1 MEAIIERCCGLDVHK
16 DVVVACML
24 IGTPERRARKEIRR
38 YGTTT
43 GQLEELRDWLQQVG
57 CTHVGMESTGVY
69 WMPVYAV
76 LEGHFELIVGNAAH
90 MKNVPGRKTDVK
102 DSEWIADLIRHGLVR
117 KSFVPPRWQRALR
130 DLTRYR
136 RKLVEAQASERNRL
150 QRLLETCN
158 VKLASVASDVFGK
171 SGRDILRALIQGD
184 ATPEQ
189 MATLARGRLRN
200 KLNELILALRGKVE
214 AHHRFML
221 EMQLGRVEDIE
232 ANIRVVDGRI
242 EEAMAPHRRALER
255 LMTIPGVDRVAAATV
270 IAELGIDMNVFP
282 TVSQAAAWAGVCPGN
297 NESAGKRMGQ
307 QKRRGNVHLSTALVQ
322 AAMAAA
328 RAKNTYLKSRFWK
341 IAGRAGKKRAAVA
354 VAHSLLK
361 AIYEMLKAGVDY
373 KDLGGDYLDR
383 FLNRRTEQRL
393 VHRLQSMG
401 YEVRPKTVESMAS

>member
-16 DVVVACML
+16 DVVVACVL
-24 IGTPERRARKEIRR
+24 IGPADGRVRREIRS

-43 GQLEELRDWLQQVG
+43 SQLEELRNWLREAG

-69 WMPVYAV
+69 WVPVYAV
-76 LEGHFELIVGNAAH
+76 LEEHFELIVGNASH

-102 DSEWIADLIRHGLVR
+102 DSQWIAELIRCGLIR
-117 KSFVPPRWQRALR
+117 KSFVPPKWQRALR

-171 SGRDILRALIQGD
+171 SGRDILRALIRGE
-184 ATPEQ
+184 ASPEQ
-189 MATLARGRLRN
+189 MARLAKGRLRQ
-200 KLNELILALRGKVE
+200 KLDALVLALRGKVE

-232 ANIRVVDGRI
+232 ANIAVVDGKI
-242 EEAMAPHRRALER
+242 DEAVEPYRQIVER
-255 LMTIPGVDRVAAATV
+255 LKTIPGVDRVGAITI
-270 IAELGIDMNVFP
+270 IAELGVDMSVFP
-282 TVSQAAAWAGVCPGN
+282 TVAQAAAWAGVCPGN

-307 QKRRGNVHLSTALVQ
+307 QKRRGNVHLCSALVQ
-322 AAMAAA
+322 GAMAASKT
-328 RAKNTYLKSRFWK
+328 KNTYLKARFWK

-354 VAHSLLK
+354 VAHSILK
-361 AIYEMLKAGVDY
+361 AVYQILKADVKY

-383 FLNRRTEQRL
+383 FLNRGAENRLVQRL
-393 VHRLQSMG
+393 RSMG
-401 YEVRPKTVESMAS
+401 YEVRPKTA